1 MVNEHKE
8 FNDGQTASLQN
19 AEFQAQ
25 VQVLGMKYMVKDE
38 RKKTQIK
45 DGTYA
50 PHTRANTNTNLN
62 TTADQSR
69 SLNDTNDNLNDDTED
84 YSGVDIK
91 DPKLKKI
98 NDKIDI
104 AREHMA
110 DNIQLALENTA
121 NLQVNLILV
130 IKNRC
135 LMRRLMTSCCLQR
148 ILLRMQRT

>member
-45 DGTYA
+45 DGTYT
-50 PHTRANTNTNLN
+50 PHTRANTNTNLG
-62 TTADQSR
+62 TTPDQSR
-69 SLNDTNDNLNDDTED
+69 SLNETYENLNDKTED
-84 YSGVDIK
+84 YSGVEIK

-98 NDKIDI
+98 NAKIDT

-110 DNIQLALENTA
+110 DNIQVALQNTA
-121 NLQVNLILV
+121 NLQVNLIF
-130 IKNRC
+130 
-135 LMRRLMTSCCLQR
+135 
-148 ILLRMQRT
+148 